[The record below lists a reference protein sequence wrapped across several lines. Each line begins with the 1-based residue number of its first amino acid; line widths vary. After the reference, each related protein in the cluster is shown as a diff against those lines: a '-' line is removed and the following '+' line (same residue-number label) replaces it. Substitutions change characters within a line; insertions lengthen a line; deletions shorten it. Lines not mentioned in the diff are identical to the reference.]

1 MKQTTIKPSE
11 IASVYAWGGNKLF
24 LLGPIT
30 LVISAGTEQEN
41 KYSVSCQLRM
51 DNVTKDLFSFDCV
64 LTKEEYEIADKRF
77 AVEDILQGMDI
88 DSIMADCVAHDIFS
102 YFVLQSGLPMVSM
115 MELKD
120 EECLD
125 LWKKTLHDLIRK
137 RKAGE
142 PLI

>member
-51 DNVTKDLFSFDCV
+51 DDVTKDLFSFDCV

-77 AVEDILQGMDI
+77 AV
-88 DSIMADCVAHDIFS
+88 
-102 YFVLQSGLPMVSM
+102 
-115 MELKD
+115 
-120 EECLD
+120 
-125 LWKKTLHDLIRK
+125 
-137 RKAGE
+137 
-142 PLI
+142 